1 MAISMKV
8 IIEIIMRPNSYPQKY
23 SLLGRVYLL
32 PPRYLFDVT
41 VILYF
46 KLGFLITFRL
56 HCRGLSS
63 Q

>member
-32 PPRYLFDVT
+32 SPRYLFDVT

-46 KLGFLITFRL
+46 KLGFLIGFK
-56 HCRGLSS
+56 
-63 Q
+63 